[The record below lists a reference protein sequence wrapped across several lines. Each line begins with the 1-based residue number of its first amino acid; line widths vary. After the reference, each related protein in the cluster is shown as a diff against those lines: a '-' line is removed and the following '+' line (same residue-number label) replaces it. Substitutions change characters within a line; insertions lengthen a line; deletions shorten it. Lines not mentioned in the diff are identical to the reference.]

1 MPEGD
6 TIFRTA
12 RALGRALIGK
22 PVTIF
27 RSTYPMLTR
36 FDDDTPLF
44 GQIVDQVES
53 RGKWLLIH
61 FSGGGTLA
69 THMLMSGSWHIYR
82 HGERWQQPRQNMRIL
97 LENSEYVTVGFRV
110 PVAKMLK
117 AHELER
123 ALRIPPPSI
132 DVLSEEFDDTEVSGR
147 IFKCRDEEIG
157 DVLLHQE
164 VIAGVGNVFKSEI
177 CFVTATSPFCKV
189 SAMNLDKV
197 ATLIA
202 TARKLVK
209 ANVLEDS
216 GDAIVTYGARKRRTT
231 HESDP
236 SASLWVYGRAG
247 EPCRQ
252 CGEHIRRRIHGPD
265 ARVTFWC
272 EQCQPMPGGSEIE
285 GQCALGGERTKALDH
300 GI

>member
-12 RALGRALIGK
+12 RALGRALMGK
-22 PVTIF
+22 PVTAF

-36 FDDDTPLF
+36 FDDDTPLA
-44 GQIVDQVES
+44 GQTIASVEP

-82 HGERWQQPRQNMRIL
+82 RGERWQQPRANMRIV
-97 LENSEYVTVGFRV
+97 LENSEYVAVGFRV
-110 PVAKMLK
+110 PVAKMLR
-117 AHELER
+117 AQDVER
-123 ALRIPPPSI
+123 TLHLPPQSI
-132 DVLSEEFDDTEVSGR
+132 DVLSDKFDAAEVAHR
-147 IFKCRDEEIG
+147 VAAHRTEEIG

-177 CFVTATSPFCKV
+177 CFVSAANPFCKV
-189 SAMNLDKV
+189 SQLNSESISALV
-197 ATLIA
+197 AA
-202 TARKLVK
+202 SRRLVL

-216 GDAIVTYGARKRRTT
+216 SDAIVTYGGRKRRTT

-236 SASLWVYGRAG
+236 SASLWVYGRHG
-247 EPCRQ
+247 EPCRK
-252 CGEHIRRRIHGPD
+252 CGEGIRRRIQGPD

-272 EQCQPMPGGSEIE
+272 AQCQPMPDGTEVDG
-285 GQCALGGERTKALDH
+285 
-300 GI
+300 

>member
-22 PVTIF
+22 PITGF
-27 RSTYPMLTR
+27 RSTYPLLTR
-36 FDDDTPLF
+36 FDDDTPLK
-44 GQIVDQVES
+44 GQTVERVES

-82 HGERWQQPRQNMRIL
+82 PGERWQQPRANMRIV
-97 LENSEYVTVGFRV
+97 LENSEYVAVGFRV

-117 AHELER
+117 PQELAR
-123 ALRIPPPSI
+123 ALRIPPPAI
-132 DVLSEEFDDTEVSGR
+132 DVLSEEFDAAEILRRLLAHG
-147 IFKCRDEEIG
+147 DEEIG

-164 VIAGVGNVFKSEI
+164 VLAGVGNVFKSEI
-177 CFVTATSPFCKV
+177 CFVTAISPFCKV
-189 SAMNLDKV
+189 AALSYEQVEA
-197 ATLIA
+197 LIA
-202 TARKLVK
+202 AAQKLVK

-216 GDAIVTYGARKRRTT
+216 CDTIVTFGGRKRRTT
-231 HESDP
+231 HQADP
-236 SASLWVYGRAG
+236 SASLWVYGRNG
-247 EPCRQ
+247 EPCRR
-252 CGEHIRRRIHGPD
+252 CGELIRRRIQGPD

-272 EQCQPMPGGSEIE
+272 PRCQAMPDGSDVD
-285 GQCALGGERTKALDH
+285 G
-300 GI
+300 

>member
-22 PVTIF
+22 PVTGF
-27 RSTYPMLTR
+27 RSPYPLLTR
-36 FDDDTPLF
+36 FNDDTPIA
-44 GQIVDQVES
+44 GQQVERVEP

-69 THMLMSGSWHIYR
+69 THMLMSGSWHIYH
-82 HGERWQQPRQNMRIL
+82 HGERWQQPRANMRIV
-97 LENSEYVTVGFRV
+97 LENSEYIAVGFRV
-110 PVAKMLK
+110 PVAKMMK
-117 AHELER
+117 SQDVER
-123 ALRIPPPSI
+123 ALRIPPATI
-132 DVLSEEFDDTEVSGR
+132 DVSSEAFNAAEVARRVGAHAT
-147 IFKCRDEEIG
+147 EEIG

-177 CFVTATSPFCKV
+177 CFVTATNPFCKV
-189 SAMNLDKV
+189 SLLDSEEV

-202 TARKLVK
+202 VARRLVK

-216 GDAIVTYGARKRRTT
+216 DDSIVTYGGRKRRTT

-236 SASLWVYGRAG
+236 GASLWVYGRRG
-247 EPCRQ
+247 EPCRK
-252 CGEHIRRRIHGPD
+252 CGERIRRRIQGPD

-272 EQCQPMPGGSEIE
+272 PQCQPMPDGSDVD
-285 GQCALGGERTKALDH
+285 G
-300 GI
+300 

>member
-12 RALGRALIGK
+12 RALGRALTAK
-22 PVTIF
+22 PITGF
-27 RSTYPMLTR
+27 RSTYPLLTR
-36 FDDDTPLF
+36 FDDDTPLK
-44 GQIVDQVES
+44 GQTVEHVES

-82 HGERWQQPRQNMRIL
+82 PGERWQQPRANMRIV
-97 LENSEYVTVGFRV
+97 LENSEYVAVGFRV

-117 AHELER
+117 PQELAR
-123 ALRIPPPSI
+123 ALRIPAASI
-132 DVLSEEFDDTEVSGR
+132 DVLSGKFETAEVSRRLLAHG
-147 IFKCRDEEIG
+147 DEEIG

-164 VIAGVGNVFKSEI
+164 AIAGVGNVFKSEI
-177 CFVTATSPFCKV
+177 CFVTAINPFR
-189 SAMNLDKV
+189 KV
-197 ATLIA
+197 AALSREQIEALIDA
-202 TARKLVK
+202 AQKLVK

-216 GDAIVTYGARKRRTT
+216 GDTIVTYGGRKRRTT

-236 SASLWVYGRAG
+236 GASLWVYGRDG

-252 CGEHIRRRIHGPD
+252 CGERIRRRIQGPD

-272 EQCQPMPGGSEIE
+272 SRCQPMPDGSEID
-285 GQCALGGERTKALDH
+285 G
-300 GI
+300 

>member
-1 MPEGD
+1 VPEGD

-22 PVTIF
+22 PVTGF

-36 FDDDTPLF
+36 FDDDTPLM
-44 GQIVDQVES
+44 GQTVDCVDS
-53 RGKWLLIH
+53 RGKWLLVH

-82 HGERWQQPRQNMRIL
+82 HGERWQQPRLNMRIV
-97 LENSEYVTVGFRV
+97 LENSEYVAVGFRV
-110 PVAKMLK
+110 PVAKIIK
-117 AHELER
+117 TQEVER
-123 ALRIPPPSI
+123 TLRIPPTAI
-132 DVLSEEFDDTEVSGR
+132 DVLSEDFDAKEVSTR
-147 IFKCRDEEIG
+147 LLKYRDEEIG

-177 CFVTATSPFCKV
+177 CFVTETSPFCKV
-189 SAMNLDKV
+189 AALDDQKV
-197 ATLIA
+197 MTLIA
-202 TARKLVK
+202 TARRLVK

-216 GDAIVTYGARKRRTT
+216 GDAIVTYGGRKRRTT

-236 SASLWVYGRAG
+236 SASLWVYGRGG
-247 EPCRQ
+247 EPCRR
-252 CGEHIRRRIHGPD
+252 CGERIRRRIQGPD

-272 EQCQPMPGGSEIE
+272 QQCQPMPDGSVVD
-285 GQCALGGERTKALDH
+285 G
-300 GI
+300 